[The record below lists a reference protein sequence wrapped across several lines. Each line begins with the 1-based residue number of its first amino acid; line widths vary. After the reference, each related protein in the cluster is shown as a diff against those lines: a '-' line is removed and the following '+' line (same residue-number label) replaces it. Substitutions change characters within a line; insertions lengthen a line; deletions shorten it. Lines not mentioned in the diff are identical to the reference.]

1 MGKFGRG
8 ESRETPPNNKIPKA
22 DLFDFFE
29 VFLDFIWG
37 INWNLLSFFG
47 VGHITEGKK
56 QEIAATT
63 SLGKKW
69 EDFRKT
75 KDNKCMD

>member
-29 VFLDFIWG
+29 VFLDFIWD

-47 VGHITEGKK
+47 VEHITEGKNK
-56 QEIAATT
+56 RWLQPQPWKKNGRFQEEE
-63 SLGKKW
+63 GY
-69 EDFRKT
+69 
-75 KDNKCMD
+75 